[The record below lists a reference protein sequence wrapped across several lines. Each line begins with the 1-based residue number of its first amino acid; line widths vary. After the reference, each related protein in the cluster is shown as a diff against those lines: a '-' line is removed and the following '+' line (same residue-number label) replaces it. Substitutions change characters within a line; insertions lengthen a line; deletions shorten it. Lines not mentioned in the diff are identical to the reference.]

1 MPFCWPKL
9 RHPKHPF
16 VTGRSQ
22 AVRVSAT
29 AVRRQKMDFVIFPG
43 ALRIPGATDKRAALE
58 WLPRAGTDISHRI
71 GRESIR

>member
-1 MPFCWPKL
+1 MPFCWRKL

-43 ALRIPGATDKRAALE
+43 ALRIPGSTDKRAALE
-58 WLPRAGTDISHRI
+58 WLPKAGTDIFCQAS
-71 GRESIR
+71 REFIR

>member
-43 ALRIPGATDKRAALE
+43 ALCIPASTDKIVALE
-58 WLPRAGTDISHRI
+58 WLPKAGTDIFCQIS
-71 GRESIR
+71 RESIR